1 MPRSRRVALGCPNL
15 QRVATAANDTL
26 ALGREPVNGAHRRL
40 SGAALLRGAVRG
52 QRRAVTGGALLLMTH
67 QVAEALVPVVVGVV
81 IDRAVATGETTAL
94 LWSLALLALL
104 FVVLSNAFRIGYA
117 IISRAGFAAEHE
129 LRVRLAQ
136 RVLDPAGGAAA
147 GSMPGELLSIATS
160 DAKRVGAIA
169 EVVAFGA
176 AVVAAIAVAA
186 VVLLRISVPLGLLV
200 VLGLPP
206 LLVVVNR
213 MARPLVRR
221 AEEQQE
227 RAAQVSGLATDLVS
241 GLRVLRGVGAQ
252 EAAAERYR
260 RSSRNALE
268 ATLRAARMEAA
279 FDGAMKVFTG
289 AFLVLVALVAG
300 RLAAAGRIS
309 IGELIAAV
317 GLTQFLVGP
326 LEMLTWVGAEFARA
340 RASAARVGAVLSRP
354 AAVVDGTRAPAWS
367 QGELRLRNVS
377 HETLRDLTLDVRPG
391 EFVTILA
398 GDPDDAR
405 ALLACLARDA
415 DPDAGTIELDGAP
428 YDVLELV
435 QLRRTVLVAPHD
447 AELFG
452 ATLAE
457 TVAAPGSSSTAVAA
471 ALAAATADE
480 LVATLPDG
488 LDSSMTEGGRSLSGG
503 QRQRIALA
511 RAVLAEPA
519 VLVLHDPTTAV
530 DAATEARIASR
541 LRRVREG
548 RTTIVLTSSP
558 ALLAISDRVIVIER
572 GAVAA
577 TGSHSELLRRIDGYR
592 EAVLA

>member
-1 MPRSRRVALGCPNL
+1 MKRAR
-15 QRVATAANDTL
+15 
-26 ALGREPVNGAHRRL
+26 RRL
-40 SGAALLRGAVRG
+40 SGAALLRGAVRD
-52 QRRAVTGGALLLMTH
+52 QRCGVSVGALLLMTH

-81 IDRAVATGETTAL
+81 IDRAVATGETSAL
-94 LWSLALLALL
+94 LWSLGLLALL

-117 IISRAGFAAEHE
+117 IISRAGLAAEHE

-136 RVLDPAGGAAA
+136 RVLDPAGGASA
-147 GSMPGELLSIATS
+147 GSLPGELLSIATS
-160 DAKRVGAIA
+160 DAKRVGTIA

-176 AVVAAIAVAA
+176 AVVAAITVAA

-206 LLVVVNR
+206 LLIVVNR

-221 AEEQQE
+221 AGEQQE
-227 RAAQVSGLATDLVS
+227 RAAQVAGLATDLVS

-252 EAAAERYR
+252 EAAVERYR
-260 RSSRNALE
+260 SSSRDALE
-268 ATLRAARMEAA
+268 ATLRAARLEAA

-300 RLAAAGRIS
+300 RLAAEGRIS

-326 LEMLTWVGAEFARA
+326 LEMLAWVGAELARA
-340 RASAARVGAVLSRP
+340 RASAARIAAVLARP
-354 AAVVDGTRAPAWS
+354 AAVVSGKRAPAAVCR
-367 QGELRLRNVS
+367 GALRLCGMS
-377 HETLRDLTLDVRPG
+377 HEALRDLTLEVPPG

-415 DPDAGTIELDGAP
+415 DPYAGTIELDGVP
-428 YDVLELV
+428 YEAFELV
-435 QLRRTVLVAPHD
+435 QLRGAVLVAPHD

-452 ATLAE
+452 GTLAE
-457 TVAAPGSSSTAVAA
+457 ALAAPDSSATALGA
-471 ALAAATADE
+471 ALAATTADE
-480 LVATLPDG
+480 VVATLPDG

-511 RAVLAEPA
+511 RAVLADPA
-519 VLVLHDPTTAV
+519 VLVLQDPTTAV
-530 DAATEARIASR
+530 DAATESRIASG
-541 LRRVREG
+541 LRYAREG

-558 ALLAISDRVIVIER
+558 ALLAISDRVIVIEQ

-577 TGSHSELLRRIDGYR
+577 AGPHGELLRRIDGYR

>member
-1 MPRSRRVALGCPNL
+1 M
-15 QRVATAANDTL
+15 
-26 ALGREPVNGAHRRL
+26 
-40 SGAALLRGAVRG
+40 
-52 QRRAVTGGALLLMTH
+52 GGTLLLMTH

-81 IDRAVATGETTAL
+81 IDRAVATGETDAL

-136 RVLDPAGGAAA
+136 RVLDPAGGATA

-160 DAKRVGAIA
+160 DAKRVGTIA
-169 EVVAFGA
+169 HVVAFGA
-176 AVVAAIAVAA
+176 AAVAAIAVAA
-186 VVLLRISVPLGLLV
+186 VVLLRISLPLGLLV

-221 AEEQQE
+221 AGEQQE

-241 GLRVLRGVGAQ
+241 GLRVLQGIGAQ
-252 EAAAERYR
+252 EAAVERYR
-260 RSSRNALE
+260 RSSRDALE

-340 RASAARVGAVLSRP
+340 RASAARIAAVLSRP
-354 AAVVDGTRAPAWS
+354 AAVVGGTRAPAS
-367 QGELRLRNVS
+367 PRGELRLRDIS
-377 HETLRDLTLDVRPG
+377 HEAVRDLTLEVRPG

-398 GDPDDAR
+398 RDPDDAR

-415 DPDAGTIELDGAP
+415 DPDAGTIEVDGAP
-428 YDVLELV
+428 YDALELV

-452 ATLAE
+452 TTLAQ
-457 TVAAPGSSSTAVAA
+457 TLAAPASSAA
-471 ALAAATADE
+471 ALAAALAATTADE
-480 LVATLPDG
+480 VVATLPDG

-530 DAATEARIASR
+530 DAATEARIASG

-558 ALLAISDRVIVIER
+558 ALLAISDRVIVIEQ

-577 TGSHSELLRRIDGYR
+577 AGSHSELLRRIDGYR